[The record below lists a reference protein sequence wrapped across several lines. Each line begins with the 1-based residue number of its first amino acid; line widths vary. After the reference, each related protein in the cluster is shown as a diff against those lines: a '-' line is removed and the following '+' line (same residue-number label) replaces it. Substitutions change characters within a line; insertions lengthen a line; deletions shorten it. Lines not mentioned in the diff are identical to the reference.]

1 VSATDPNEALTEKAV
16 KAYAGIE
23 DARLRE
29 VLASLIRH
37 VHGCVKEVRPT
48 EQEWEFAWTFMKR
61 MVEFTRGVCHAY
73 RCP

>member
-1 VSATDPNEALTEKAV
+1 MFATDGSERLTEKAV

-37 VHGCVKEVRPT
+37 VHACVKEVLPT
-48 EQEWEFAWTFMKR
+48 EQQWEFAWTFMKR
-61 MVEFTRGVCHAY
+61 MAESTSDERNGTVL
-73 RCP
+73 